1 MKGWNDTDDNSDDD
15 DDADEME
22 WSVIGF
28 ASDFSEGVFW
38 STTHPHE
45 LFDGNKSDLDEF
57 WNDWNVYMV

>member
-1 MKGWNDTDDNSDDD
+1 MILMTIVT
-15 DDADEME
+15 MMMMPTRVE

-38 STTHPHE
+38 STTHSHE

-57 WNDWNVYMV
+57 WNDWNVHMV